1 MFYTG
6 ILQYVINTEERFAPD
21 NSNAYMSQN
30 KLSFENFA
38 PKYMLMLR
46 QFADPVP
53 CNWEE
58 RKSKKTVHTVL
69 IYSLE
74 LEVQY
79 ISRTLTKMPYM
90 WHIGQL

>member
-30 KLSFENFA
+30 KLSFETSH

-46 QFADPVP
+46 R
-53 CNWEE
+53 CWEE
-58 RKSKKTVHTVL
+58 RKSRKTVHTVL

-79 ISRTLTKMPYM
+79 ISRNITYILT
-90 WHIGQL
+90 